1 VRGVRRSV
9 VLALATAVATAS
21 LLATGIQPAFAH
33 ICPIAAEIPV
43 AQPGTIDVGVTVE
56 NATVT
61 DVEITL
67 PPGLQLDRV
76 DPKSGWTFTRSGPR
90 SGSTVRYRGG
100 SIAPFACEYFSLG
113 VTAPTAGAFGVTVI
127 QRNASEVVV
136 ARSVPDPAVAQD
148 RVLDQFVYAGVKP
161 PAPPST
167 SSGPSAVVIAGGVLV
182 GLGVAMAVV
191 VAIRS
196 RRGDEDFDD
205 DGSDADDEDHGHEDH
220 DHEAKDGTRLEPDLQ
235 ARLDR
240 FKQRTSDPRPPE

>member
-21 LLATGIQPAFAH
+21 VLAIGIPPAFAH

-43 AQPGTIDVGVTVE
+43 AHPGTIDVGVTVE

-67 PPGLQLDRV
+67 PAGLQLNRV
-76 DPKSGWTFTRSGPR
+76 DPKPGWTVTRSGA
-90 SGSTVRYRGG
+90 TVRYRGG
-100 SIAPFACEYFSLG
+100 SIAPFTCEYFSLG
-113 VTAPTAGAFGVTVI
+113 VTAPTAGSFGVTVI
-127 QRNASEVVV
+127 QRNASGVVV

-161 PAPPST
+161 PVPPST

-182 GLGVAMAVV
+182 GLGVVMAVV

-196 RRGDEDFDD
+196 RRGDENENDDFDFDD
-205 DGSDADDEDHGHEDH
+205 DGPGDDQEG
-220 DHEAKDGTRLEPDLQ
+220 DGARLDPDLQ
-235 ARLDR
+235 ARLER
-240 FKQRTSDPRPPE
+240 FKRRTSGPRPPE